1 MEFLILTDIH
11 DAWTHVNKMLTLA
24 EELDGV
30 LFLGDLM
37 TFRKVTQESM
47 DNLTRIKEAS
57 KWMVGIP
64 GNGPI
69 PSVCSFLDSLGINL
83 HCKGRIIGNMGFFG
97 VGGVQDTIKTIS
109 EIREFFKTQDTSG
122 ITPNEQT
129 MSTWNAFGITY
140 EDGKFVVEDWTES
153 DLAKM
158 VVYTSPFEHSEERI
172 HEILTTAYEQVQDAS
187 LKIALSHV
195 PPHEPG
201 VVSAFPIGV
210 STGSKALSRFIME
223 NEVGLSLSGHYHQHY
238 TFNIKNTECIIVPA
252 VMNGYYGI
260 LSVDDD
266 SKETNTQICK
276 F

>member
-1 MEFLILTDIH
+1 MQFLILADIH
-11 DAWTHVNKMLTLA
+11 DTWTHVNKMLTLA

-64 GNGPI
+64 GNGPV
-69 PSVCSFLDSLGINL
+69 PSVRSFLDSLGINL
-83 HCKGRIIGNMGFFG
+83 HCKGRIIEDMGFFG

-109 EIREFFKTQDTSG
+109 EIREFFKTQDTSS
-122 ITPNEQT
+122 INPNEQT

-140 EDGKFVVEDWTES
+140 EDGTFTVEEWTES

-158 VVYTSPFEHSEERI
+158 DVYTSPFEHSEERI
-172 HEILTTAYEQVQDAS
+172 HEILTTAYEQVLDAS

-195 PPHEPG
+195 PPYEPG

-210 STGSKALSRFIME
+210 STGSRAISRFIME
-223 NEVGLSLSGHYHQHY
+223 NDVDLSLSGHNHQFY
-238 TFNIKNTECIIVPA
+238 TFHIENTECVIVPA
-252 VMNGYYGI
+252 VLNGYYGI
-260 LSVDDD
+260 LSVDDNSLEID
-266 SKETNTQICK
+266 TQICE